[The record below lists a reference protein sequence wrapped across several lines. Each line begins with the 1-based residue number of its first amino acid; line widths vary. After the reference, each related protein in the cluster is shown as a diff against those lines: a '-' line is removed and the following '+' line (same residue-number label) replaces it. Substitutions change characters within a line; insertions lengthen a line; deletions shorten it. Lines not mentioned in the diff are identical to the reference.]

1 MLAARHMAR
10 TSTTKVEA
18 LPWWATP
25 GDEVCAHCLQRYHYH
40 LEVRCTEC
48 DEPMCPSC
56 AVRLTVDVVTH
67 HCPECV
73 TGDCEEA

>member
-1 MLAARHMAR
+1 MLAAPHMAR
-10 TSTTKVEA
+10 VTKA
-18 LPWWATP
+18 ASSSLPWWATP

-40 LEVRCTEC
+40 LEVRCTDC

-56 AVRLTVDVVTH
+56 ATRLTIDVVAY
-67 HCPECV
+67 HCPECA